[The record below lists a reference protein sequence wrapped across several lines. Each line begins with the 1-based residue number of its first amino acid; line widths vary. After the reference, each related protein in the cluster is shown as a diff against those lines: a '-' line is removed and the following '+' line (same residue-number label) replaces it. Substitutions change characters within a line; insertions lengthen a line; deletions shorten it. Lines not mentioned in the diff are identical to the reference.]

1 MSTILPDY
9 LQDQTEEAILAR
21 MLGRLP
27 ADLDKSEGSYIWD
40 SLSPAAYQLYRAS
53 EWAREVL
60 GRGFARTTYGPYL
73 RLRCE
78 EHGVLPR
85 PAVAATGS
93 VRLTG
98 TAGTSVPIGT
108 IVATPA
114 DEAAEAPSIEYETTE
129 AAVLNAQGVAVIP
142 IKAVAA
148 GTNGNVPAGAIALL
162 GQSIPGVT
170 GISNTEPITGGAD
183 EESDESLLAR
193 YLLKVRQPG
202 TSGNKAD
209 YQQWALETP
218 GVSRVQVEPLWNGPG
233 TVRLY
238 VLDVQK
244 RSPNP
249 AIVSAVQESIA
260 PADGQGEGKAPIG
273 STVTV
278 EAAIEVPLNIE
289 AKLSLASGSTLE
301 QARTDFEAGLKEYLE
316 ELAFVDPLVRY
327 NRIAAILLDIP
338 RIVDFEDFTVNG
350 GIDNIDLSLGQVA
363 VIGTVSFIE

>member
-1 MSTILPDY
+1 MVISLPDY
-9 LQDQTEEAILAR
+9 LQDQTEEAILTR

-27 ADLDKSEGSYIWD
+27 DDLDKSEGSYIWD
-40 SLSPAAYQLYRAS
+40 ALSPAAYQLYRAS

-60 GRGFARTTYGPYL
+60 GRGFAQTTFGPYL

-78 EHGVLPR
+78 EHGVFPR
-85 PAVAATGS
+85 PAAAATGV
-93 VRLTG
+93 VRMMG
-98 TAGTSVPIGT
+98 TAGTLVPLGT
-108 IVATPA
+108 LVATAA
-114 DEAAEAPSIEYETTE
+114 DEAMASPSIEYETTE
-129 AAVLNAQGVAVIP
+129 EAVLNSQGIAIIP
-142 IKAVAA
+142 IKAVTS
-148 GTNGNVPAGAIALL
+148 GSIGNVPSGAVVLL
-162 GQSIPGVT
+162 VQQLPGVT
-170 GISNTEPITGGAD
+170 GLSNPEAITGGAD

-233 TVRLY
+233 TVRLF
-238 VLDVQK
+238 VLDEQK

-249 AIVSAVQESIA
+249 TIVSAVQEAIA
-260 PADGQGEGKAPIG
+260 PIDGLGEGKAPIG

-278 EAAIEVPLNIE
+278 EAAVEVPLNIS

-301 QARTDFEAGLKEYLE
+301 QARSDFEAGLKDYLE

-338 RIVDFEDFTVNG
+338 RIVDFEHFTVNG
-350 GIDNIDLSLGQVA
+350 GEDNIDLSLGQVA
-363 VIGTVSFIE
+363 VIGTVSFLE